1 MVVNSIDEY
10 IKEICDVNSKL
21 TKNGVGV
28 NQILLFR
35 GQSNE
40 HFELVPSIGRG
51 YGEDGNKSVLY
62 EERNLIEMAK
72 YRLPEIFH
80 ERLQPI
86 ELLSLLQH
94 HGIPTRLLDV
104 TENALVALYF
114 ACSKDFDSDGEVIV
128 FKDNEQDVANFPIIN
143 AIAETYKFCV
153 GEITSLVEF
162 EKSVLSQ
169 SYFSEQRYLIET
181 CYPSEDSKTEWF
193 EKCCKSVH
201 FIYAPIHRLRQQ
213 MQQGRYILFS
223 NKISHDCDSS
233 KTAFLI
239 PEIEPISKDADC
251 VAKCIKIPA
260 DKKKKIL
267 NELAL
272 FGVSEEQL
280 FCDNIDI
287 VCKSIFNTF
296 SRNPRG
302 NVYFVN

>member
-10 IKEICDVNSKL
+10 IKEICDMNSKL
-21 TKNGVGV
+21 IKNGVGV

-35 GQSNE
+35 GQSNKNYE
-40 HFELVPSIGRG
+40 IIPSIGRE
-51 YGEDGNKSVLY
+51 YGEDNNKSILH

-72 YRLPEIFH
+72 YKLPEIFR
-80 ERLQPI
+80 EDLQPI

-94 HGIPTRLLDV
+94 YGIPTRLLDV
-104 TENALVALYF
+104 TENALVGLYF
-114 ACSKDFDSDGEVIV
+114 ACSKDSESDGEVIV

-143 AIAETYKFCV
+143 AIAETYKFCF
-153 GEITSLVEF
+153 GIETSLEEF
-162 EKSVLSQ
+162 YNKILTQAYFTEQMYYMEK
-169 SYFSEQRYLIET
+169 F
-181 CYPSEDSKTEWF
+181 YPSEKSKVEWI
-193 EKCCKSVH
+193 EDECKSIH
-201 FIYAPIHRLRQQ
+201 FIYAPVHKLRQQ

-223 NKISHDCDSS
+223 NKISHDEDS
-233 KTAFLI
+233 KTVFFES
-239 PEIEPISKDADC
+239 EIEPIAKDSD
-251 VAKCIKIPA
+251 VVEKCITIPA

-267 NELAL
+267 DELTL

-302 NVYFVN
+302 NIYFVD